1 MEVMD
6 QMQLAVYFSC
16 VSPVF
21 DVEQLVLSIMHS
33 AVTSNRQAQL
43 LLQYWL

>member
-16 VSPVF
+16 VS
-21 DVEQLVLSIMHS
+21 HS
-33 AVTSNRQAQL
+33 VCCGAVGDFYYAFSSNQQ
-43 LLQYWL
+43 